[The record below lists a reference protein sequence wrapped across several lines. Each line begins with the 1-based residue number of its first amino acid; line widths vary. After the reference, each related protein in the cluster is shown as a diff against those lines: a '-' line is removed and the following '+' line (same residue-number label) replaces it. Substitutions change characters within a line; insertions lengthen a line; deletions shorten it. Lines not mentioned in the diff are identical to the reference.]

1 MWIIPLKISGTTQV
15 LKTVHALILCQ
26 AAAKLPA
33 TVWWK
38 HAAALTCAA
47 FQQLIRTFSYKNVN
61 IRTSHLCFISVFLH
75 WTQLKY
81 VFRRV
86 GRVYPVEALSQQK
99 TGQSISQELFIDLLT
114 HGRIKQGG
122 KWFRLLRWEQT
133 RIKGHKLQQGRFW
146 LELVGKEKENKRKQQ
161 QQTNKK
167 TPSQQLHKTKTK
179 QNLHNMVLSSRRGC
193 PERLWVLCCWSI
205 SKLAWTG
212 KLSKLD

>member
-146 LELVGKEKENKRKQQ
+146 LQLVGKEKENKPTT
-161 QQTNKK
+161 TNKQK
-167 TPSQQLHKTKTK
+167 NHLRNSYTKANQTKTFTTWYSAVEEVVQRGCGFSAVGVS
-179 QNLHNMVLSSRRGC
+179 QNLPGQASWAN
-193 PERLWVLCCWSI
+193 
-205 SKLAWTG
+205 
-212 KLSKLD
+212 